1 MNSPATTLL
10 SQRLMTSKTRFL
22 RDGAAAAGVYLPAAF
37 LSAVERSVAP
47 PSASNCEYWQEILG
61 RSLQRS

>member
-22 RDGAAAAGVYLPAAF
+22 RDGAAAGVYLPAAF

-47 PSASNCEYWQEILG
+47 PGASNCEYWQEILG